1 MSMSQRPAGPGSGG
15 PGSGRTGSGGPG
27 GGGTRGQGHAGRHSG
42 ATVSEAAAGLREAA
56 ADRPLLRRVIALFRP
71 YRRRVSLVAG
81 LILLTSGLGV
91 TNPLLIREI
100 FDKALFVRGGPDVS
114 LLVVLSSI
122 MIAVP
127 AVTSVLGVAQ
137 AYQTNYVGQQ
147 IMRDLRGKLFSH
159 LQSLSLRFFT
169 GTRTGEI
176 QSRLQNDVGGLQSVI
191 TDTASSLLS
200 NSVILISTLVAM
212 LVLSWQLTLLSLVMM
227 PLFIW
232 LTGRV
237 GRIRRDITGRTQ
249 AALAEMSAITQESL
263 SVSGVLLS
271 KVFGRQDRDADRYH
285 RQNEKLAELQ
295 VRQQIVGRAFF
306 AVVSTFFSITPV
318 LVYLVAGLQLSN
330 GHGPS
335 AGTIIAFTTL
345 QSRLFMPIGQVLQ
358 TSTEVS
364 SSLALFARVFGYL
377 DLRPEIVEPEQPVRL
392 APDQVRGQVQLDDVW
407 FSYLAG
413 DPDRPGAEEDSAAYG
428 NSAVSEAR
436 ANGEFG
442 QEAGVAHRPG
452 TGSRP
457 GHETGPQAGLETG
470 SESESNGGALDQGI
484 GSEVGRDA
492 KVGLASETGG
502 ILAPDANGTLRP
514 EANGGLGGEATPGAD
529 ARPGPGSAPDDAM
542 FPIAQATVPDSVPDP
557 LEGADTSSARRWA
570 LRGLDLTVQPGQL
583 AAVVGASGAGK
594 TTLSYLIPRLYDV
607 TSGAV
612 RLDGHDVRALSLESL
627 AGAIGMVTQETYLFH
642 ATVRDNLA
650 YARPDATDEEIVAA
664 AQAAFIHDRIL
675 DLENGYDTV
684 VGERGYRLSG
694 GEKQRLAIARVLL
707 KDPRVLVLDEATSA
721 LDTVSERRVQAALEP
736 LMAGRTTIAI
746 AHRLSTI
753 RSADVIFVMDAGR
766 VIEKGTHESLLELD
780 GAYARLYEQQF
791 GGGLVEARTADG
803 FQLTDGR
810 VLETGQAAE

>member
-1 MSMSQRPAGPGSGG
+1 M
-15 PGSGRTGSGGPG
+15 
-27 GGGTRGQGHAGRHSG
+27 
-42 ATVSEAAAGLREAA
+42 SEAAAGLREAA
-56 ADRPLLRRVIALFRP
+56 ADRPLLRRVVALFRP
-71 YRRRVSLVAG
+71 YRRRVWLVAG

-91 TNPLLIREI
+91 ANPLLIREI
-100 FDKALFVRGGPDVS
+100 FDKALFVQGGPDVS
-114 LLVVLSSI
+114 LLVVLCSI

-127 AVTSVLGVAQ
+127 AATSILGVAQ
-137 AYQTNYVGQQ
+137 AYQTNFVGQQ

-212 LVLSWQLTLLSLVMM
+212 LVLSWQLTLLSLIMM

-237 GRIRRDITGRTQ
+237 GRIRRSITGQTQ

-318 LVYLVAGLQLSN
+318 LVYLVAGLQLAN

-364 SSLALFARVFGYL
+364 SSLALFSRVFGYL

-392 APDQVRGQVQLDDVW
+392 DPDQVRGQVQLDDVW

-413 DPDRPGAEEDSAAYG
+413 DPDRPPADPAGTAEE
-428 NSAVSEAR
+428 
-436 ANGEFG
+436 
-442 QEAGVAHRPG
+442 P
-452 TGSRP
+452 
-457 GHETGPQAGLETG
+457 
-470 SESESNGGALDQGI
+470 
-484 GSEVGRDA
+484 
-492 KVGLASETGG
+492 
-502 ILAPDANGTLRP
+502 
-514 EANGGLGGEATPGAD
+514 TPA
-529 ARPGPGSAPDDAM
+529 DDAM
-542 FPIAQATVPDSVPDP
+542 FPIARATVPGSVPDSLP
-557 LEGADTSSARRWA
+557 DSLSDSLSDSLPDSLEGTDTSAARRWA

-612 RLDGHDVRALSLESL
+612 RLDGHDVRSLSLESL